1 MLLGARHDGR
11 SMFGKLPLRPLLL
24 FICNAGASEAQ
35 VLAAGGGWGGWH
47 LEDLVKQGHD
57 SSEIGRGLQGRRAVA
72 APSAKDSVRIW
83 PSEAGCKIVIL
94 WSVVRNVV

>member
-1 MLLGARHDGR
+1 
-11 SMFGKLPLRPLLL
+11 MFGKLPLRPLLL

-35 VLAAGGGWGGWH
+35 VLAAGGGGGGGWGGWH

-72 APSAKDSVRIW
+72 GPSAKDSVRFL
-83 PSEAGCKIVIL
+83 AL
-94 WSVVRNVV
+94 

>member
-35 VLAAGGGWGGWH
+35 VLAAGGGGGGAGGVGI
-47 LEDLVKQGHD
+47 L
-57 SSEIGRGLQGRRAVA
+57 
-72 APSAKDSVRIW
+72 RIW
-83 PSEAGCKIVIL
+83 LSKVMTQA
-94 WSVVRNVV
+94 R